1 MMLNEVDIV
10 YLSNLTSTKVKSVNH
25 WTWSPCMTYNDRS
38 LIDRSS
44 ACCCQ
49 PPSLPKWGNLLPPK
63 RDTSPGARPAA
74 GKSKL
79 PTVREEPPG
88 HIQGV
93 PPHGQCE
100 DQWYGPVWIHLYRYV
115 DIEFVHSV
123 FMMMRKKWRIIL
135 IKFSWEHRSLYKT
148 YVYLKQL
155 YIHVIN
161 SLYHWNII
169 FNFARQRVLSVCW
182 YNFIKPEIHSAPLL
196 IRSVLTVSMYI
207 QNWSLLTLQGFWL
220 VDENFL

>member
-1 MMLNEVDIV
+1 M
-10 YLSNLTSTKVKSVNH
+10 TSTKVKSVNQS
-25 WTWSPCMTYNDRS
+25 TWPPCMTYNDRS

-44 ACCCQ
+44 ARCCQ

-93 PPHGQCE
+93 SPHGQCE
-100 DQWYGPVWIHLYRYV
+100 AQWFGPVWIHLYRYV

-123 FMMMRKKWRIIL
+123 FMMRRKKWRIIP
-135 IKFSWEHRSLYKT
+135 INFSWEHKT
-148 YVYLKQL
+148 SYTWCMCISNNYT
-155 YIHVIN
+155 
-161 SLYHWNII
+161 
-169 FNFARQRVLSVCW
+169 
-182 YNFIKPEIHSAPLL
+182 FI
-196 IRSVLTVSMYI
+196 
-207 QNWSLLTLQGFWL
+207 
-220 VDENFL
+220 